1 MAEFWQGFADAF
13 YRNLLQGGAW
23 RSVLQGLGTT
33 LHISLFSLLFGT
45 LAGAGVCALR
55 RSGWGLLRRL
65 AALYIA
71 VLRGSPVLLLLM
83 LMYYVVF
90 AGSAL
95 SAPLVAVAAFSL
107 NTAAHLAELMR
118 SALAAVDRGQVEAA
132 RTLGFGRL
140 SAFRLIILPQAARY
154 AKPLYQSTIVNLIQW
169 TSVVGYVTITD
180 LTRVVNNIGSRTM
193 QPLFMICVG
202 VALYLA
208 LAYLAYGLFAL
219 GDRLRERRAAK
230 RRREADEA
238 AS

>member
-1 MAEFWQGFADAF
+1 MAEFWQGFADSF

-23 RSVLQGLGTT
+23 RGVIQGLWAT
-33 LHISLFSLLFGT
+33 LHISLLSLLAGT
-45 LAGAGVCALR
+45 VVAAGVCALR
-55 RSGWGLLRRL
+55 RCRLGLLSLL
-65 AALYIA
+65 AKLYIA

-118 SALAAVDRGQVEAA
+118 SALSAVDQGQVEAA

-140 SAFRLIILPQAARY
+140 SAFRLIVLPQAAQY
-154 AKPLYQSTIVNLIQW
+154 AKPLYQSAIVNLIQW

-180 LTRVVNNIGSRTM
+180 LTRVINQTGARTM

-208 LAYLAYGLFAL
+208 LAYAAYGLFAL
-219 GDRLRERRAAK
+219 GDKLQARRLAR
-230 RRREADEA
+230 RRREADGA
-238 AS
+238 A